1 MKCLSEETLV
11 EIGENKYLDHNFFIS
26 RAMTLPPDI
35 TEFDVKAC
43 WHLTTSATT
52 TSLGGYIFVIA
63 NDELWHDQRM
73 AMPAY
78 NVDLN
83 MTFMQKAMARAR
95 RRRSELFFSAITR
108 NQTQMLVLS
117 WASIHSLRSPPG
129 ALWYRH
135 QNVFWQARAKHLH
148 QKKYPN

>member
-1 MKCLSEETLV
+1 MINSGLKIETDQRLKCLSEETLV

-73 AMPAY
+73 GYACVQRGFEY
-78 NVDLN
+78 D
-83 MTFMQKAMARAR
+83 
-95 RRRSELFFSAITR
+95 I
-108 NQTQMLVLS
+108 
-117 WASIHSLRSPPG
+117 
-129 ALWYRH
+129 
-135 QNVFWQARAKHLH
+135 
-148 QKKYPN
+148 